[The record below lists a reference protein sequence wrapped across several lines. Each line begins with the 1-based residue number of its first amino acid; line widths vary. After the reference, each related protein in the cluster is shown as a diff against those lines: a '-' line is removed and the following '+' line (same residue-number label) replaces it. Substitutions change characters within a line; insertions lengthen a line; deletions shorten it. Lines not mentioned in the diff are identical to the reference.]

1 MGLGVKGKILFIT
14 GWRFYIFVSGLCYLL
29 WIGCELSSNTD
40 KSSNAKSILA
50 KWVGSMEYKE
60 TEALLEEDDGDGSSD
75 TELPPNILDI
85 EDEELDTWPE
95 ELALDALNKKT
106 KVSPVRFSLEKRRA
120 IEDYLEQRRLRE
132 EFDYEI
138 EDP

>member
-1 MGLGVKGKILFIT
+1 
-14 GWRFYIFVSGLCYLL
+14 
-29 WIGCELSSNTD
+29 
-40 KSSNAKSILA
+40 
-50 KWVGSMEYKE
+50 MEYKE
-60 TEALLEEDDGDGSSD
+60 TDTLLEEDDGDGSND
-75 TELPPNILDI
+75 TELPPDILHI

-132 EFDYEI
+132 EFDYEF
-138 EDP
+138 ENEHLSEASDAKKSE

>member
-1 MGLGVKGKILFIT
+1 
-14 GWRFYIFVSGLCYLL
+14 
-29 WIGCELSSNTD
+29 
-40 KSSNAKSILA
+40 
-50 KWVGSMEYKE
+50 MEYKE
-60 TEALLEEDDGDGSSD
+60 TDTLLEEDDGDGSND
-75 TELPPNILDI
+75 TELPPDILDI

-132 EFDYEI
+132 EFDYEF
-138 EDP
+138 ENEHLSEASDAKKSE

>member
-1 MGLGVKGKILFIT
+1 
-14 GWRFYIFVSGLCYLL
+14 
-29 WIGCELSSNTD
+29 
-40 KSSNAKSILA
+40 
-50 KWVGSMEYKE
+50 MEYKE
-60 TEALLEEDDGDGSSD
+60 TEALLEEDDSDGGGEP
-75 TELPPNILDI
+75 ELPPDILDI

-132 EFDYEI
+132 EFEYEF
-138 EDP
+138 ENESLSENADAAKGE

>member
-1 MGLGVKGKILFIT
+1 
-14 GWRFYIFVSGLCYLL
+14 
-29 WIGCELSSNTD
+29 
-40 KSSNAKSILA
+40 
-50 KWVGSMEYKE
+50 MEYKE
-60 TEALLEEDDGDGSSD
+60 TEALLEEDDSDGGSD
-75 TELPPNILDI
+75 TELPSDILDI

-132 EFDYEI
+132 EFEYEF
-138 EDP
+138 ENESLSENADAAKGE

>member
-1 MGLGVKGKILFIT
+1 
-14 GWRFYIFVSGLCYLL
+14 
-29 WIGCELSSNTD
+29 
-40 KSSNAKSILA
+40 
-50 KWVGSMEYKE
+50 MEYKE

-75 TELPPNILDI
+75 TELQPDILDI

-132 EFDYEI
+132 EFDYEFENELI
-138 EDP
+138 SETSDATKSE

>member
-1 MGLGVKGKILFIT
+1 
-14 GWRFYIFVSGLCYLL
+14 
-29 WIGCELSSNTD
+29 
-40 KSSNAKSILA
+40 
-50 KWVGSMEYKE
+50 MEYKE
-60 TEALLEEDDGDGSSD
+60 TEALLEEDDGDGGSD
-75 TELPPNILDI
+75 TELPPDILI

-132 EFDYEI
+132 EFDYEFENELI
-138 EDP
+138 SEASDATKSE

>member
-1 MGLGVKGKILFIT
+1 
-14 GWRFYIFVSGLCYLL
+14 
-29 WIGCELSSNTD
+29 
-40 KSSNAKSILA
+40 
-50 KWVGSMEYKE
+50 MEYKE

-75 TELPPNILDI
+75 AELPPDILDI

-95 ELALDALNKKT
+95 ELALDALNKKA

-132 EFDYEI
+132 EFDYEFENELI
-138 EDP
+138 SETSDATKSE

>member
-1 MGLGVKGKILFIT
+1 
-14 GWRFYIFVSGLCYLL
+14 
-29 WIGCELSSNTD
+29 
-40 KSSNAKSILA
+40 
-50 KWVGSMEYKE
+50 MEYKE
-60 TEALLEEDDGDGSSD
+60 TDTLLEEDDGDESSD
-75 TELPPNILDI
+75 TELPPDILDI

-132 EFDYEI
+132 EFDYEF
-138 EDP
+138 ENERLSEASDAKKSE

>member
-1 MGLGVKGKILFIT
+1 
-14 GWRFYIFVSGLCYLL
+14 
-29 WIGCELSSNTD
+29 
-40 KSSNAKSILA
+40 
-50 KWVGSMEYKE
+50 MEYKE
-60 TEALLEEDDGDGSSD
+60 TEALLEEDDSDGGSD
-75 TELPPNILDI
+75 PELPPDILDI

-132 EFDYEI
+132 EFEYEF
-138 EDP
+138 ENESLPENADAAKGE

>member
-1 MGLGVKGKILFIT
+1 
-14 GWRFYIFVSGLCYLL
+14 
-29 WIGCELSSNTD
+29 
-40 KSSNAKSILA
+40 
-50 KWVGSMEYKE
+50 MEYKE
-60 TEALLEEDDGDGSSD
+60 TEALLEEDGGDGSSD
-75 TELPPNILDI
+75 TELPPDILDI

-132 EFDYEI
+132 EFDYEFENELI
-138 EDP
+138 SEASDATKSE

>member
-1 MGLGVKGKILFIT
+1 
-14 GWRFYIFVSGLCYLL
+14 
-29 WIGCELSSNTD
+29 
-40 KSSNAKSILA
+40 
-50 KWVGSMEYKE
+50 MEYKE
-60 TEALLEEDDGDGSSD
+60 TEALLEEDDGGESSD

-95 ELALDALNKKT
+95 ELALDALNKKA

-132 EFDYEI
+132 EFDYEFENELVI
-138 EDP
+138 ESTDATKSE

>member
-1 MGLGVKGKILFIT
+1 
-14 GWRFYIFVSGLCYLL
+14 
-29 WIGCELSSNTD
+29 
-40 KSSNAKSILA
+40 
-50 KWVGSMEYKE
+50 MEYKE
-60 TEALLEEDDGDGSSD
+60 TEALLEEDDGDGGSD
-75 TELPPNILDI
+75 TELSPDILI

-132 EFDYEI
+132 EFDYEFENELI
-138 EDP
+138 SEASDATKSE

>member
-1 MGLGVKGKILFIT
+1 
-14 GWRFYIFVSGLCYLL
+14 
-29 WIGCELSSNTD
+29 
-40 KSSNAKSILA
+40 
-50 KWVGSMEYKE
+50 MEYKE
-60 TEALLEEDDGDGSSD
+60 TEALLEEDDGDGSGD
-75 TELPPNILDI
+75 TELPPDILDI

-132 EFDYEI
+132 EFEYEF
-138 EDP
+138 ENELVLETSDVNKSE

>member
-1 MGLGVKGKILFIT
+1 
-14 GWRFYIFVSGLCYLL
+14 
-29 WIGCELSSNTD
+29 
-40 KSSNAKSILA
+40 
-50 KWVGSMEYKE
+50 MEYTE
-60 TEALLEEDDGDGSSD
+60 TEALLEEDHRDGGSD
-75 TELPPNILDI
+75 TELPPDILDI

-132 EFDYEI
+132 EFEYEF
-138 EDP
+138 ENESLSENADAAKGE

>member
-1 MGLGVKGKILFIT
+1 
-14 GWRFYIFVSGLCYLL
+14 
-29 WIGCELSSNTD
+29 
-40 KSSNAKSILA
+40 
-50 KWVGSMEYKE
+50 MEYKE

-75 TELPPNILDI
+75 TELPPDILGI

-132 EFDYEI
+132 EFDYEFENELI
-138 EDP
+138 SETSDATKSE

>member
-1 MGLGVKGKILFIT
+1 
-14 GWRFYIFVSGLCYLL
+14 
-29 WIGCELSSNTD
+29 
-40 KSSNAKSILA
+40 
-50 KWVGSMEYKE
+50 MEYKE
-60 TEALLEEDDGDGSSD
+60 TEALLEEDDSDGGSD
-75 TELPPNILDI
+75 PELPPDILDI

-132 EFDYEI
+132 EFEYEF
-138 EDP
+138 ENESLSENADAAKGE

>member
-1 MGLGVKGKILFIT
+1 
-14 GWRFYIFVSGLCYLL
+14 
-29 WIGCELSSNTD
+29 
-40 KSSNAKSILA
+40 
-50 KWVGSMEYKE
+50 MEYKE
-60 TEALLEEDDGDGSSD
+60 TEALIEEDDGDGSSD
-75 TELPPNILDI
+75 TELSPDILDI

-132 EFDYEI
+132 EFDYEF
-138 EDP
+138 ENESLSETSDATKSE

>member
-1 MGLGVKGKILFIT
+1 
-14 GWRFYIFVSGLCYLL
+14 
-29 WIGCELSSNTD
+29 
-40 KSSNAKSILA
+40 
-50 KWVGSMEYKE
+50 MEYKE

-75 TELPPNILDI
+75 TELPPDILDI

-95 ELALDALNKKT
+95 ELALDALNKKA

-132 EFDYEI
+132 EFDYEFENELI
-138 EDP
+138 SEASDATKSE